1 VWRQLRYIL
10 KTFSFYKLV
19 TYVFWLQGSPK
30 VVRLLLDR
38 GLDEMH
44 RDNAGWTPLHYA
56 CFEGH
61 ISVCEVLLDA
71 GTKLDET
78 DNDGKTSLMLSAQV
92 VILIFEIYPLEKN
105 LV

>member
-1 VWRQLRYIL
+1 MKAEQSSAWRQLRYLTPSPIKISTNVIL
-10 KTFSFYKLV
+10 S
-19 TYVFWLQGSPK
+19 QGSPK

-92 VILIFEIYPLEKN
+92 IIFLFCARI
-105 LV
+105 